1 MSKVGKTFR
10 ICKTR
15 AVACIAG
22 SLALFVASPCA
33 FAQQVAPEVT
43 VANPVVKEIVEFDE
57 FIGRFEA
64 VDQVDI
70 RARVSGYVDK
80 IAFTD
85 GATVKAG
92 DLLFKIDPRPYQ
104 AALDEAKASL
114 EAAKARLDF
123 AAGDLARAE
132 SLRKTGNIA
141 GQVFDERSQALATAK
156 ADVNRA
162 QATLNRT
169 TLELAFTDIRAPI
182 SGRLSRR
189 LVSIGNLVNA
199 NDTILTNIVSMDP
212 ISFYFDVDERS
223 YLAYQARATGSL
235 RASSEGDP
243 NEVLVAT
250 SNEKEPS
257 HAGHIDYTD
266 NRLDAASGTMRGR
279 AVFANKDLALV
290 PGLFG
295 RIRILGSDRY
305 KGVLVP
311 EEALATDQDRRVVYV
326 VAEDGSVILQ
336 PVRVGSRVD
345 GYRVIREGLKGD
357 EKIVVNGLMRVRP
370 GIRVTP
376 KMTTL
381 PPVFVAAND

>member
-1 MSKVGKTFR
+1 MSKFGKTFR
-10 ICKTR
+10 IGKAGT
-15 AVACIAG
+15 VACIAG
-22 SLALFVASPCA
+22 FLSLLVASPCA
-33 FAQQVAPEVT
+33 LAQQAPEVT

-345 GYRVIREGLKGD
+345 GYRVIRAGLKGD

>member
-1 MSKVGKTFR
+1 MSKVGDTFHIGKTG
-10 ICKTR
+10 TL
-15 AVACIAG
+15 ACFAG
-22 SLALFVASPCA
+22 FLSMLVASPCA
-33 FAQQVAPEVT
+33 FAQQAPEVT

-57 FIGRFEA
+57 FIGRFDA

-123 AAGDLARAE
+123 AVGDLARAE

-212 ISFYFDVDERS
+212 INFYFDVDERS

-235 RASSEGDP
+235 RASSETDP

-257 HAGHIDYTD
+257 HAGQIDYTD

-279 AVFANKDLALV
+279 AVFSNKDLALV

-357 EKIVVNGLMRVRP
+357 EKVVVNGLMRVRP

-381 PPVFVAAND
+381 PPVSVAAND